1 MTLKLWLFPVDK
13 HVLLQST
20 SSVLKKDR
28 FFFFLTLGFFFFPV
42 RPIIAFK

>member
-13 HVLLQST
+13 QVLLQST

-28 FFFFLTLGFFFFPV
+28 FFFLTLGFFFFPV